1 MSSKQIALPSEF
13 LTTKDLQNGQERLL
27 KQMQVSSFPL
37 EYAAVDNNRL
47 LPRKSKLLKLTP
59 FLDDSG
65 LLRIGGRID
74 RSVLPFNAKYHR
86 SPSQVIS
93 FIHKANL
100 HPGVDATFHHVRQ
113 QYWILGASNLIR
125 MEVFRCKSCLMNL
138 RMMRPRC

>member
-13 LTTKDLQNGQERLL
+13 LTTKDLQNGRERLL

-86 SPSQVIS
+86 SPFQVIS
-93 FIHKANL
+93 FGSTHHTL
-100 HPGVDATFHHVRQ
+100 HSQG
-113 QYWILGASNLIR
+113 
-125 MEVFRCKSCLMNL
+125 
-138 RMMRPRC
+138 